1 MWVTPN
7 DFAFTL
13 SFFVTLF
20 SVLNPPHAVPLLL
33 AMMPGAELDTT
44 QRVARVAALTV
55 LVALTTSLLVGEQ
68 LLALFYIT
76 VPAFQVGGGLLIL
89 LMVLSML
96 QGQVSPAK
104 STPAEAAEVAQWRE
118 IAVVPL
124 GTPILAGAG
133 AMSTVIVFAHQAD
146 GWPQWGGL
154 ALGIVANSLLCWGF
168 LRFSDALLRLLGHT
182 GMNVISRLMG
192 MILVAMAVQFMADGA
207 YDLFVAASP
216 HAGP

>member
-20 SVLNPPHAVPLLL
+20 SVLNPPHAVPLFL
-33 AMMPGAELDTT
+33 AMMPSATPATT
-44 QRVARVAALTV
+44 GHVARVASLTV
-55 LVALTTSLLVGEQ
+55 LVALAISLLVGEQ
-68 LLALFYIT
+68 ILALFYIT

-89 LMVLSML
+89 LMGLSML

-104 STPAEAAEVAQWRE
+104 STPAETAEAAQWRE

-146 GWPQWGGL
+146 NWAQWGGL
-154 ALGIVANSLLCWGF
+154 VLGIGVNSFLCWGF
-168 LRFSDALLRLLGHT
+168 LRFSETLLRLLGRT

-207 YDLFVAASP
+207 HDLFAAASQTAP
-216 HAGP
+216 